1 MQQQKVCKKT
11 KPTEMA
17 NPPAML
23 TLHRWSLNNS
33 TFFVVVLV
41 SLLLFQILGNPKHG
55 LLGQTFLKPGLETVL
70 TGFKN
75 LTRNS
80 KSCLK
85 PEFETL
91 PLAEN
96 PVLNSN
102 PDSAQPFELQMCL
115 MKCPV
120 EKQIYSN
127 PSAFLKVKASHA
139 LACMHVRAVFEESR
153 EQKIGFPPP
162 GGR

>member
-1 MQQQKVCKKT
+1 M
-11 KPTEMA
+11 
-17 NPPAML
+17 
-23 TLHRWSLNNS
+23 NNS

-120 EKQIYSN
+120 EKRIYSN

-139 LACMHVRAVFEESR
+139 RVCMSAPFLKNPVSKRLASHHQGADNLHLRNA
-153 EQKIGFPPP
+153 Q
-162 GGR
+162 